1 MNDEIRKSKI
11 SILKSYGENFTEK
24 EYITNPAI
32 GREEEIKQLA
42 LILLTPE
49 KSAILIGKPGV
60 GKTAIVEGFA
70 YRIQIGNV
78 PDALKSYQVIKVN
91 TSALLGMDP
100 DTGESKIQI
109 LLDELKN
116 YHNLILFIDEIHTLM
131 GTKGEA
137 LDFANMFKPGLDR
150 GDIKVIGATTTEEY
164 EQYILRD
171 KAFVRRF
178 QRVEVK
184 EPTREETIAI
194 CMGTLPKIEKKTG
207 ATLMYDPYVKEKI
220 MAFLTDLT
228 SEYRRV
234 YETGARYPDVT
245 LAILQQ
251 AFSFALYN
259 NRKDVN
265 IFDVKKAIL
274 NTKNVYSD
282 VIKKEVPRFEQEF
295 KQEIEDGIDR
305 GLDNDK

>member
-78 PDALKSYQVIKVN
+78 PDALKTYQVIKVN

-207 ATLMYDPYVKEKI
+207 ATLMYDLYVKEKI

-274 NTKNVYSD
+274 NTKNV
-282 VIKKEVPRFEQEF
+282 
-295 KQEIEDGIDR
+295 
-305 GLDNDK
+305 

>member
-78 PDALKSYQVIKVN
+78 PDALKTYQVIKVN

-282 VIKKEVPRFEQEF
+282 VIKKEIPRFEQEF

>member
-78 PDALKSYQVIKVN
+78 PDTLKTYQVIKVN

-178 QRVEVK
+178 QKVEVK
-184 EPTREETIAI
+184 EPTKEETIAI

-220 MAFLTDLT
+220 MTFLTDLT

-234 YETGARYPDVT
+234 YETGSRYPDVT

-282 VIKKEVPRFEQEF
+282 VIKKEIPRFEQEF

-305 GLDNDK
+305 GLGND

>member
-1 MNDEIRKSKI
+1 MDNEIRKSKI

-78 PDALKSYQVIKVN
+78 PDALKTYQVIKVN

-178 QRVEVK
+178 QKVEVK

-282 VIKKEVPRFEQEF
+282 VIKKELPRFDKEF
-295 KQEIEDGIDR
+295 KQEIDDGIDR
-305 GLDNDK
+305 GLDNA

>member
-78 PDALKSYQVIKVN
+78 PDALKTYQVIKVN

-282 VIKKEVPRFEQEF
+282 VIKKEIPRFEKEF

-305 GLDNDK
+305 GIDNA